1 MSKKV
6 WNKGTLIYTGS
17 SIVILFLLLLF
28 GDFVWSIRE
37 RSVGMI
43 ARILLKQFGATDALN
58 PSTTP
63 TLRWTVF

>member
-43 ARILLKQFGATDALN
+43 ARILLRLCRQ
-58 PSTTP
+58 
-63 TLRWTVF
+63 